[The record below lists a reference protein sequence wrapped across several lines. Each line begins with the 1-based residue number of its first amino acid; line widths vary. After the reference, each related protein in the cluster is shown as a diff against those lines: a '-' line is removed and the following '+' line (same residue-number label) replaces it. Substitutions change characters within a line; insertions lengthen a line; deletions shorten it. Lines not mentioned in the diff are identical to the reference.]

1 MLFVGVVGKLGAFF
15 VSIPD
20 PIVGGVLMAMFGT
33 IAAVGISTLQ
43 FADMNSSRNL
53 FIVGFSLVL
62 GLAFPHYLKNHPNA
76 INTGKIAGYSSI
88 SSHRLFV

>member
-1 MLFVGVVGKLGAFF
+1 MLFVGVVGKLCALF

-20 PIVGGVLMAMFGT
+20 PIVGGVMMVLFGT
-33 IAAVGISTLQ
+33 VAAVGISTLQ

-62 GLAFPHYLKNHPNA
+62 GLAFPHYLESHPNA
-76 INTGKIAGYSSI
+76 INIGKIAGYSFI
-88 SSHRLFV
+88 SSLRLFV